1 MTRRRRVPGWLVAT
15 AAVAIGANV
24 LANYTTGLTIEFMG
38 GVSEV
43 ARASRRYE
51 LMFLPW
57 YRTVAYAVLAP
68 CVIAYLWPITRWA
81 PARGE
86 PVPGWVQRRVVSAPL
101 VVAVLGFVGWVGS
114 IFLFPLMT
122 LWRDGR
128 WSPDLMSQQILSPL
142 VSGFLAATC
151 TYLLVDLVFRRR
163 VVPEV
168 FPDGRL
174 SEVSGALTLSVRGRL
189 VAFLVAVGFVPLF
202 TLFGLVRAAVVRL
215 AAGMP
220 VEAVVPELAHAS
232 AITFGVFLVLGTAL
246 TIALARTFTEPL
258 GALAGALRRIRAGD
272 LSARVAVTAGDEVG
286 VLEDGVNALAG
297 ALRERDRILRAFG
310 RVVDPAVRDRLLAD
324 DARPGGELR
333 TVTVLFSDLRD
344 FTGLAAR
351 TPAPEVVATLNEFFG
366 AMTEHVRAAGGFVD
380 KFIGDAVLAVF
391 GLFDPDDAE
400 HRAAGAAAALRC
412 ADGMRAELARLN
424 GARAGMARPPLA
436 LKIGVHTGPVVAGT
450 IGAADRHDYT
460 VIGDTV
466 NVAARLE
473 QLCRQHGCDLLVSEI
488 THRLAAAGG
497 EPRATVMQAAVALR
511 GRDEPVAVVAPGSTG
526 GSA

>member
-1 MTRRRRVPGWLVAT
+1 MMVRRGPVPGWLVAT
-15 AAVAIGANV
+15 ALVAIGANL
-24 LANYTTGLTIEFMG
+24 LANYTTTLTIELMR
-38 GVSEV
+38 GVSEF
-43 ARASRRYE
+43 AQDSRRHE
-51 LMFLPW
+51 LRLLPW
-57 YRTVAYAVLAP
+57 YRLVAYAVLTP
-68 CVIAYLWPITRWA
+68 LVVAYLWPIARWE
-81 PARGE
+81 PATAER
-86 PVPGWVQRRVVSAPL
+86 VPAWVQRRVVSAPL
-101 VVAVLGFVGWVGS
+101 VVATLGFAGWMGGIVV
-114 IFLFPLMT
+114 FPVLT
-122 LWRDGR
+122 VLRTGR

-142 VSGFLAATC
+142 VNGFLAATC

-163 VVPEV
+163 VVPQV

-174 SEVSGALTLSVRGRL
+174 SDVPGALALSVRGRL

-220 VEAVVPELAHAS
+220 IETVVPELAHAS
-232 AITFGVFLVLGTAL
+232 AVSFGVFLVLGIAL

-297 ALRERDRILRAFG
+297 ALRDRERILRAFG

-351 TPAPEVVATLNEFFG
+351 APAPEVVATLNEFFG
-366 AMTEHVRAAGGFVD
+366 AMTERVRAAGGFVD
-380 KFIGDAVLAVF
+380 KFIGDALLAVF
-391 GLFDPDDAE
+391 GLFDADDPE

-424 GARAGMARPPLA
+424 AARVGAARVPLA

-450 IGAADRHDYT
+450 IGAADRHEYT

-473 QLCRQHGCDLLVSEI
+473 QLCRQHGRELLVSAT
-488 THRLAAAGG
+488 THQLAAAGG
-497 EPRATVMQAAVALR
+497 ERRVVVMQAAVTLR
-511 GRDEPVAVVAPGSTG
+511 GRDEPVPVVALG
-526 GSA
+526 

>member
-1 MTRRRRVPGWLVAT
+1 MTRPGLPPGWLVAT
-15 AAVAIGANV
+15 ALIAIAANL
-24 LANYTTGLTIEFMG
+24 LAGYATNLTIEFMG
-38 GVSEV
+38 GVSAF
-43 ARASRRYE
+43 ARESRRHE
-51 LMFLPW
+51 LALLPW
-57 YRTVAYAVLAP
+57 YRAVAYGVLVPAL
-68 CVIAYLWPITRWA
+68 VAYLWPITRWA

-86 PVPGWVQRRVVSAPL
+86 PVPAWVQRRVVSGPL
-101 VVAVLGFVGWVGS
+101 VVAALGFAGWVGS
-114 IFLFPLMT
+114 IFVFPVTT
-122 LWRDGR
+122 LLRTGR

-142 VSGFLAATC
+142 VNGFLAATC

-163 VVPEV
+163 VVPHV

-174 SEVSGALTLSVRGRL
+174 ADVPGALALSVRGRL

-220 VEAVVPELAHAS
+220 VDEVVPELAHAS
-232 AITFGVFLVLGTAL
+232 AVSFGMFLVLGVAL
-246 TIALARTFTEPL
+246 TVALARTFTEPL
-258 GALAGALRRIRAGD
+258 GALASALRRIRAGD
-272 LSARVAVTAGDEVG
+272 LSARVVVTAGDEVG
-286 VLEDGVNALAG
+286 TLEDGVNALAG
-297 ALRERDRILRAFG
+297 ALRDRERILRAFG
-310 RVVDPAVRDRLLAD
+310 RVVDPAIRDRLLAD

-344 FTGLAAR
+344 FTGFAAR

-366 AMTEHVRAAGGFVD
+366 AMTDRVSACGGFVD
-380 KFIGDAVLAVF
+380 KFIGDALLAVF

-424 GARAGMARPPLA
+424 TTRTDAARAPLA

-450 IGAADRHDYT
+450 IGAADRHEYT

-473 QLCRQHGCDLLVSEI
+473 QLCRQHDRDLLVSAA
-488 THRLAAAGG
+488 THELAAAGG
-497 EPRATVMQAAVALR
+497 EPRAVVMQAAVALR
-511 GRDEPVAVVAPGSTG
+511 GRDEPVPVVALG
-526 GSA
+526 

>member
-1 MTRRRRVPGWLVAT
+1 MTRRGPVPGWLVAT
-15 AAVAIGANV
+15 AAMAIAANL
-24 LANYTTGLTIEFMG
+24 LAGYTTFLTIEFMG
-38 GVSEV
+38 SVSEF
-43 ARASRRYE
+43 ARASRRHE
-51 LMFLPW
+51 LALLHW
-57 YRTVAYAVLAP
+57 YRTVAYGLLIP
-68 CVIAYLWPITRWA
+68 LVILYLWPITRWA
-81 PARGE
+81 PGRGE
-86 PVPGWVQRRVVSAPL
+86 PAPGWVQRRVVSAPL
-101 VVAVLGFVGWVGS
+101 VVAALGFAGWIGS
-114 IFLFPLMT
+114 IFVFPVVT
-122 LWRDGR
+122 VVRAGH
-128 WSPDLMSQQILSPL
+128 WSTDLMSQQILSPL
-142 VSGFLAATC
+142 VNGFLAATC

-163 VVPEV
+163 VVPAV

-174 SEVSGALTLSVRGRL
+174 SEVPGALALSVRGRL

-232 AITFGVFLVLGTAL
+232 AVSFGVFLLLGIAL
-246 TIALARTFTEPL
+246 TVALARTFTEPL

-272 LSARVAVTAGDEVG
+272 LSARVVVTAGDEVG

-297 ALRERDRILRAFG
+297 ALRDRERILGAFG
-310 RVVDPAVRDRLLAD
+310 RVVDPAVRDRLLAAD
-324 DARPGGELR
+324 VRQDGELR

-351 TPAPEVVATLNEFFG
+351 TPAPEVVAMLNEFFG
-366 AMTEHVRAAGGFVD
+366 IMTERVHACGGFVD

-391 GLFDPDDAE
+391 GLFDPDDPP

-424 GARAGMARPPLA
+424 ATRGGPARTPLA

-450 IGAADRHDYT
+450 IGAADRHEYT

-473 QLCRQHGCDLLVSEI
+473 QLCRQHGRDLLVSET
-488 THRLAAAGG
+488 THRLAADGG
-497 EPRATVMQAAVALR
+497 ERRPVVMHAAVALR
-511 GRDEPVAVVAPGSTG
+511 GRDDPVAVVALG
-526 GSA
+526 